1 MKQLNVMNT
10 TSIILTIAIG
20 GTGLVVAVY
29 TTIKGFIDAKRSV
42 QERFSKNKSRHTILV
57 K

>member
-1 MKQLNVMNT
+1 MNT

-20 GTGLVVAVY
+20 GTGLIVAIY

-42 QERFSKNKSRHTILV
+42 QERFLKNKNHDSVLV